1 MAQALSKHLA
11 KISRTKPDLSYL
23 CGLVHNI
30 GFLLLGHLFQP
41 ELFLLNR
48 LYAANL
54 TRSIT
59 LIEQHALG
67 MGIGQN
73 AINMRHAELGAGY

>member
-1 MAQALSKHLA
+1 LAQALSKHLA